1 MTKLELRESVKEAPK
16 KRGNRWRVIVAR
28 PGQGSSGF
36 YSEEMLKRDAE
47 KIIAP
52 GGQMFINHGSDRN
65 PKDMVGIYPEGS
77 FWDEDEVA
85 VVSEVDVFSHWKE
98 FVEEVGPHCGAS
110 LYALGESDED
120 GNVTAILEDRLN
132 GADLVARPGL
142 VGSGLAEKLYESAV
156 SHSENRPGTRQAE
169 HKENKLDKET
179 LEAALSAAN
188 KPLLDALTTLVAEKK
203 AAEAADAQVKADE
216 AAVTS
221 AVEAYDAKVQAIAD
235 AKLPEVQ
242 AESLRKKAMAG
253 EDVAPLIEEAKALK
267 EQIAESLKESHQDE
281 DSAGAILGSSRKYE
295 SATDLGK
302 VFG

>member
-1 MTKLELRESVKEAPK
+1 MSKLELRESVTEAPK

-36 YSEEMLKRDAE
+36 YSEAVLRRDAE

-52 GGQMFINHGSDRN
+52 GGQMFINHGADRN

-77 FWDEDEVA
+77 FWDEDEKA

-142 VGSGLAEKLYESAV
+142 IGSGLAEKLYESAV
-156 SHSENRPGTRQAE
+156 AHSEEKPTVTVAEE
-169 HKENKLDKET
+169 HKEIKMDQELK
-179 LEAALSAAN
+179 
-188 KPLLDALTTLVAEKK
+188 DALTGISNTLAALVADKK
-203 AAEAADAQVKADE
+203 NEESAQAQVAADE
-216 AAVTS
+216 AVAQARVESFAAAVKAVDEADLFESQRESILES
-221 AVEAYDAKVQAIAD
+221 AK
-235 AKLPEVQ
+235 
-242 AESLRKKAMAG
+242 AG
-253 EDVAPLIEEAKALK
+253 EDVAPLIEAAKKVKAEAIAALT
-267 EQIAESLKESHQDE
+267 EAAPQEPV
-281 DSAGAILGSSRKYE
+281 GRILGE
-295 SATDLGK
+295 SASK
-302 VFG
+302 FGAWS